1 MERLWSLAV
10 AMVRR
15 GSTVRVRQRASSFL
29 LLSGLARN
37 YPAFAAGV
45 RHWLGKSGQVARSS
59 PYRIELTVEQERE
72 LSRRAAAYSGP
83 WRDVVRAKAILLAAQ
98 GLANAAIAER
108 LDVSRQSVSEWR
120 KRFFDEGVAGL
131 EERPRPGRPGLFPP
145 AEVAEVKALACELP
159 AERGV
164 PLSRWSSAEIAREAI
179 SRGIV
184 AQISGATVWRW
195 LSEDA
200 IRPWNYRSW
209 IFPRD
214 PDFRAKAGR
223 VLDLYEGR
231 WQGRLLEPGDFF
243 VVCADEKPSIQ
254 ARARKAATR
263 PAAPGG
269 GLLVEHEYERM
280 GALCYLAAWDVRHAR
295 IFDRCAAKD
304 GIEPFDA
311 LVEQFMSAE
320 PYASAQRVFLVV
332 DNGSAHRGKR
342 SIDRLQGAWP
352 NLILVHTPIHA
363 SWLNQAEIYLSVVQR
378 KVLQPNDF
386 ADLDA
391 LEERLLA
398 FARHYEQ
405 IAKPFQ
411 WKFTRQDLNQLLDR
425 LDRPNTATPVL
436 QAA

>member
-1 MERLWSLAV
+1 MSHASRCRSGAS
-10 AMVRR
+10 ASSTRGCR
-15 GSTVRVRQRASSFL
+15 GS
-29 LLSGLARN
+29 
-37 YPAFAAGV
+37 
-45 RHWLGKSGQVARSS
+45 RSD
-59 PYRIELTVEQERE
+59 R
-72 LSRRAAAYSGP
+72 GP
-83 WRDVVRAKAILLAAQ
+83 VV
-98 GLANAAIAER
+98 
-108 LDVSRQSVSEWR
+108 LD
-120 KRFFDEGVAGL
+120 
-131 EERPRPGRPGLFPP
+131 LFPP
-145 AEVAEVKALACELP
+145 AQIAEVKALACELP

-164 PLSRWSSAEIAREAI
+164 PLSRWSSAEIAREAVT
-179 SRGIV
+179 RGIV

-200 IRPWNYRSW
+200 IRPWSYRTW

-231 WQGRLLEPGDFF
+231 WEDRLLEPGDF

-254 ARARKAATR
+254 ARRRKHASV

-295 IFDRCAAKD
+295 IFDRCAPKD

-311 LVEQFMSAE
+311 LVEQFMSVE
-320 PYASAQRVFLVV
+320 PYVSAQRVFVVV
-332 DNGSAHRGKR
+332 DNGSAHRGQR
-342 SIDRLQGAWP
+342 SIDRLRGAWP

-386 ADLDA
+386 ADLEI
-391 LEERLLA
+391 LEQQLLA
-398 FARHYEQ
+398 FSRRYEQ
-405 IAKPFQ
+405 IARPFR
-411 WKFTRQDLNQLLDR
+411 WKFTRHDLNQLLDR
-425 LDRPNTATPVL
+425 LDQPKAITPL
-436 QAA
+436 RRAA